1 LRLASQ
7 VFFQG
12 VNGFQQAKHFP
23 DFIKSAKMTTLLSR
37 FKHIILQHRYILQK
51 AAVLLKLSK
60 ANFPGFFI
68 STAKI

>member
-1 LRLASQ
+1 MQ
-7 VFFQG
+7 
-12 VNGFQQAKHFP
+12 KH
-23 DFIKSAKMTTLLSR
+23 
-37 FKHIILQHRYILQK
+37 YGK